1 MIRHRLITYVLL
13 LSGVAVGVGQFV
25 FRQWPITEPWPVVAL
40 LMLTAALSNM
50 EIELPFAVSLSL
62 IFASVFAG
70 VLYAGP
76 AAGGLLA
83 LAGAVSI
90 QEIRD
95 HKSPVLMLGNL
106 AQLFLAGAAS
116 GCVFIALGGVPMQ
129 SLESLNRAVEGGLLA
144 AAAGVVVFF
153 VVNLTLVGVAVVLRT
168 GVSPR
173 DAVDALNPASYWV
186 SLLVLALLGWLMAH
200 LIASS
205 SWFGLL
211 LLVLPFAMAR
221 QTFRVYA
228 ELNEAYTETVRS
240 LVTAI
245 EAKDRYTRG
254 HSERVA
260 VHARRLA
267 AALGLTPAEVDLAER
282 AALLHDVGKIGL
294 SQSTLTSAEQLS
306 AVEVR
311 QVRRHPVIGAE
322 LAEDVAFLSDVVP
335 IIRHHHERIDGA
347 GYPDGLVG
355 PAIPLLARILAVVD
369 SYDAMTSDRAYRP
382 GMSDEAARAEL
393 KRVAGRQL
401 DERLVAAF
409 NALSDEPL
417 PGEAVS

>member
-1 MIRHRLITYVLL
+1 MSRLARSYILGVLAAAIAL
-13 LSGVAVGVGQFV
+13 TWSLAHAHTPGRWA
-25 FRQWPITEPWPVVAL
+25 PVVAL
-40 LMLTAALSNM
+40 VVVSLVTENNAF
-50 EIELPFAVSLSL
+50 ELPLAGSVSLS
-62 IFASVFAG
+62 FAVTFAAL
-70 VLYAGP
+70 LYAGP
-76 AAGGLLA
+76 LAAAICAVSGAITFQEVREGKPAWILAFNVGQLA
-83 LAGAVSI
+83 LS
-90 QEIRD
+90 
-95 HKSPVLMLGNL
+95 
-106 AQLFLAGAAS
+106 AGAA
-116 GCVFIALGGVPMQ
+116 GLTYVALGGKPLADGLGAVAAPFPAASGAAVFYM
-129 SLESLNRAVEGGLLA
+129 LN
-144 AAAGVVVFF
+144 VV
-153 VVNLTLVGVAVVLRT
+153 LVGSM
-168 GVSPR
+168 VSINSRRPFR
-173 DAVDALNPASYWV
+173 DVMRMQGFASYAG
-186 SLLVLALLGWLMAH
+186 SLVLLALLGYVVAH

-335 IIRHHHERIDGA
+335 VIRHHHERVDGA